1 VSKQKDYYK
10 TGTIIDPVP
19 VMIKAQ
25 QVAMSAET
33 LTEFEAKFLKETLHA
48 CVRFAKTFRMS
59 DAQKKVLE
67 ELWTKH
73 HLPKI
78 IDTKTVKE
86 KPCQDAT
93 AAIAKADSKP

>member
-1 VSKQKDYYK
+1 MSKQGDFYK
-10 TGTIIDPVP
+10 TGPIIDPVP

-59 DAQKKVLE
+59 DKQMKVLD
-67 ELWTKH
+67 ELWTRY
-73 HLPKI
+73 HLPKM
-78 IDTKTVKE
+78 IDAKTKKG
-86 KPCQDAT
+86 
-93 AAIAKADSKP
+93 